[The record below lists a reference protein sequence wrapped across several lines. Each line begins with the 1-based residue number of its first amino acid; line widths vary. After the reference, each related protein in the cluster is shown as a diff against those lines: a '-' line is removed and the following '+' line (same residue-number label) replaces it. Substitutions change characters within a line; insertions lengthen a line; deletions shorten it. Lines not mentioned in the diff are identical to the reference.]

1 LGRPGQLQRA
11 LANLLDNATKF
22 SPDGTRVEVTVRPG
36 RVEVRDHGP
45 GIPDGDLEHV
55 FDRFYRAVDV
65 RSLPGSGLGLS
76 IVREAVETAGG
87 HVEAANHPDGGAVFT
102 IEFPSP
108 PGE

>member
-1 LGRPGQLQRA
+1 
-11 LANLLDNATKF
+11 
-22 SPDGTRVEVTVRPG
+22 
-36 RVEVRDHGP
+36 VRDHGP

-87 HVEAANHPDGGAVFT
+87 HVQAANHPDGGAVLT
-102 IEFPSP
+102 IEFPAP